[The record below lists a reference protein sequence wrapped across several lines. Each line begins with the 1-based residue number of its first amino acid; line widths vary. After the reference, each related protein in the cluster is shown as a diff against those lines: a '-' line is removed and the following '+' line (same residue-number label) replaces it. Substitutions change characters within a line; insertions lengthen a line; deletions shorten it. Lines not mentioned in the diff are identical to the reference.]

1 MKKNSLVVLILTSIA
16 LLSCNTT
23 TKEEKKSEE
32 KVISKEITEGY
43 TLFKNNCYACHS
55 VISKSHDEIIA
66 PPMVAVKRRYKMAYS
81 SKEEFVK
88 AVVAWASDP
97 KEDNALMRGAVNQFK
112 VMPKQLFKKEDLT
125 KIAEYIYD
133 NEIEQPTWF
142 ESHFKTMH
150 PNGMGGR
157 KGMKMNN

>member
-1 MKKNSLVVLILTSIA
+1 MKLNNLAALMLASIV

-23 TKEEKKSEE
+23 KEEKKLKS
-32 KVISKEITEGY
+32 KVTSKETNEGY

-66 PPMVAVKRRYKMAYS
+66 PPMVAVKRRYKMAYN

-112 VMPKQLFKKEDLT
+112 VMPKQLFKKEDLI
-125 KIAEYIYD
+125 KIAGYIYD
-133 NEIEQPTWF
+133 NEIEQPAWF
-142 ESHFKTMH
+142 KSHFNTMH
-150 PNGMGGR
+150 PNGMGGK

>member
-1 MKKNSLVVLILTSIA
+1 MKLNSLLVLILTSVA
-16 LLSCNTT
+16 LLSCNTK
-23 TKEEKKSEE
+23 KEEKKLE
-32 KVISKEITEGY
+32 KEVASKEINEGY

-66 PPMVAVKRRYKMAYS
+66 PPMVAVKRRYKMAYN
-81 SKEEFVK
+81 SKEDFVK

-97 KEDNALMRGAVNQFK
+97 KEDKALMRGAVNQFK

-133 NEIEQPTWF
+133 NEIEQPSWF
-142 ESHFKTMH
+142 KSHFSTMH
-150 PNGMGGR
+150 PNGMGSK
-157 KGMKMNN
+157 KGMKMGN